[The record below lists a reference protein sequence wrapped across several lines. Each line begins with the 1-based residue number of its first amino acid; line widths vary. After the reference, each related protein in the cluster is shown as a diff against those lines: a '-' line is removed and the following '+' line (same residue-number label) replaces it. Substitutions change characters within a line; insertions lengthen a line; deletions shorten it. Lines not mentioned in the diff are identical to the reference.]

1 MTKTQRTG
9 VWHGVLAICIAAGFA
24 AAAVPCLWA
33 QVSGQST
40 PETSTHDAA
49 ADNTGKLGTGKPAT
63 WKLGPANVE
72 ALFVSD
78 IHFEPFWD
86 PAKAAKLMAAP
97 VSEWNAILAA
107 PESADQAARFA
118 ELQATCKARGADSSY
133 TLYEGSLKAIH
144 ENANGAKFVVLS
156 GDLIAHNFSCKFD
169 TTFPKAK
176 PGEYRAFVE
185 KTIEYVMRELRAALP
200 GVPVYA
206 ALGNNDSDCGDY
218 ELDANGAFLA
228 DIGKTLT
235 ADFPAKERGDAL
247 RDFSAGGYYSVRLPA
262 PLDHTQILVLDDL
275 FMSRQY
281 MTCGGKAD
289 PAPAAAQIAWLTQ
302 QLIAARRSHEK
313 VWVMSHIPPGVN
325 PYATATKV
333 LDLCS
338 GGKPTMFLNSEA
350 PAEAMAGY
358 GDVITLAIFAHTHM
372 DEMRLLKPA
381 AGDPPEGVAIKM
393 VGSISPVNGN
403 NPSFTVAQI
412 DAATAQL
419 KDYRVFVASNLTAPD
434 ASPNSNTGTQ
444 WSEEYDFAQ
453 AYKKPAFTAAT
464 VADLVA
470 GFKAD
475 PTAQSSASQSYIRN
489 YGSGAGGARAI
500 GAFWQPYTCALRN
513 DGADAFRSCVCQGS
527 Q

>member
-1 MTKTQRTG
+1 MRRMGVARALRSVAGLCVLISCCAANTRATAQNSATKNKAGDRT
-9 VWHGVLAICIAAGFA
+9 
-24 AAAVPCLWA
+24 
-33 QVSGQST
+33 
-40 PETSTHDAA
+40 
-49 ADNTGKLGTGKPAT
+49 
-63 WKLGPANVE
+63 VE
-72 ALFVSD
+72 ALLVSD

-86 PAKAAKLMAAP
+86 PAKAERLKAAP
-97 VSEWNAILAA
+97 QSDWNAILAEPA
-107 PESADQAARFA
+107 SADQAARFT
-118 ELQATCKARGADSSY
+118 ELLKTCKARGADSSY
-133 TLYEGSLKAIH
+133 PLYESSLRAIH
-144 ENANGAKFVVLS
+144 EDAKDAKFVVLS
-156 GDLIAHNFSCKFD
+156 GDLIAHEFSCKFD
-169 TTFPKAK
+169 TLFPKTT
-176 PGEYRAFVE
+176 PVEYRAFVE
-185 KTIEYVMRELRAALP
+185 KTINYVMRELRAARP

-218 ELDANGAFLA
+218 ELDADSAFLA
-228 DIGKTLT
+228 EIGKSLT
-235 ADFPAKERGDAL
+235 ADFPADERANAL
-247 RDFSAGGYYSVRLPA
+247 HDFSAGGYYSVRLPA
-262 PLDHTQILVLDDL
+262 PLGHTRMLVLDDL

-281 MTCGGKAD
+281 ATCGGKAD
-289 PAPAAAQIAWLTQ
+289 PAPAAAQIAWLEQ

-338 GGKPTMFLNSEA
+338 GGKPTMFLSSDA
-350 PAEAMAGY
+350 LPDAMAGY
-358 GDVITLAIFAHTHM
+358 GDVIELAIFAHTHM
-372 DEMRLLKPA
+372 DELRLLKPSE
-381 AGDPPEGVAIKM
+381 GDPQDGVAIKM

-403 NPSFTVAQI
+403 NPSFTVAEV

-419 KDYRVFVASNLTAPD
+419 KDYRVFVASNQSGVD
-434 ASPNSNTGTQ
+434 TQ

-453 AYKKPAFTAAT
+453 AYKEPAFTAAT

-489 YGSGAGGARAI
+489 YGSGSAARAL
-500 GAFWQPYTCALRN
+500 GVFWQPYTCALRN

>member
-1 MTKTQRTG
+1 MR
-9 VWHGVLAICIAAGFA
+9 ARA
-24 AAAVPCLWA
+24 AA
-33 QVSGQST
+33 ST
-40 PETSTHDAA
+40 E
-49 ADNTGKLGTGKPAT
+49 KPAT
-63 WKLGPANVE
+63 VGSARVESATNKPGTVE

-78 IHFEPFWD
+78 VHFEPFAD

-97 VSEWNAILAA
+97 VSEWNAILAGPA
-107 PESADQAARFA
+107 SADQVARFT
-118 ELQATCKARGADSSY
+118 ELQTTCKARGADTSY
-133 TLYEGSLKAIH
+133 TLYESSLRAMH
-144 ENANGAKFVVLS
+144 EDAKGAKFVVLS
-156 GDLIAHNFSCKFD
+156 GDLIAHNFSCKFS
-169 TTFPKAK
+169 TTFPNAK

-185 KTIEYVMRELRAALP
+185 KTIEYVMRKLRAALP

-218 ELDANGAFLA
+218 ELDANSAFLA
-228 DIGKTLT
+228 DIGRILT
-235 ADFPAKERGDAL
+235 ADFPASERANAL
-247 RDFSAGGYYSVRLPA
+247 HDFSAGGYYSVRLPA
-262 PLDHTQILVLDDL
+262 PLGHTRILVLDDL

-281 MTCGGKAD
+281 ATCGGKAD

-302 QLIAARRSHEK
+302 QLDAARRSKEK

-350 PAEAMAGY
+350 LPDAMTNY
-358 GDVITLAIFAHTHM
+358 GDVIELAIFAHTHM
-372 DEMRLLKPA
+372 DEMRLLKPG
-381 AGDPPEGVAIKM
+381 AGDPKDGVAIKM

-403 NPSFTVAQI
+403 NPSFTVAEI
-412 DAATAQL
+412 DAAKAQL
-419 KDYRVFVASNLTAPD
+419 KDYRVFVASNQTGVD
-434 ASPNSNTGTQ
+434 AQ

-453 AYKKPAFTAAT
+453 AYKEPAFTAAT

-475 PTAQSSASQSYIRN
+475 PTGQSDASKSYIKN
-489 YGSGAGGARAI
+489 YGEGSAARAL

-513 DGADAFRSCVCQGS
+513 DGAEAFRECVCGGK
-527 Q
+527 

>member
-9 VWHGVLAICIAAGFA
+9 AWHGVLAICIAAGFA
-24 AAAVPCLWA
+24 ATPGVRA
-33 QVSGQST
+33 QASAST
-40 PETSTHDAA
+40 VKP
-49 ADNTGKLGTGKPAT
+49 GT
-63 WKLGPANVE
+63 VE

-97 VSEWNAILAA
+97 VSGWNAIMADPA
-107 PESADQAARFA
+107 SADQATRFA

-133 TLYEGSLKAIH
+133 ALYESSLKAIR
-144 ENANGAKFVVLS
+144 EDASGAKFVVLS
-156 GDLIAHNFSCKFD
+156 GDLIAHNFQCKFD
-169 TTFPKAK
+169 ATFPKAT

-235 ADFPAKERGDAL
+235 ADFPTKERADAL
-247 RDFSAGGYYSVRLPA
+247 RDFSAGGYYNVRLPA
-262 PLDHTQILVLDDL
+262 PLGHTRMLVLDDL

-281 MTCGGKAD
+281 ATCGGKSD
-289 PAPAAAQIAWLTQ
+289 PAPAAAQIAWLEQ
-302 QLIAARRSHEK
+302 QLIAARRGKEK

-350 PAEAMAGY
+350 LPDAMAGY

-372 DEMRLLKPA
+372 DELRLLKPA
-381 AGDPPEGVAIKM
+381 AGDPQDGVAIKM

-403 NPSFTVAQI
+403 NPSFTVAEVN
-412 DAATAQL
+412 AATAQL
-419 KDYRVFVASNLTAPD
+419 MDYQVFVASNQ
-434 ASPNSNTGTQ
+434 TGVDTQ

-453 AYKKPAFTAAT
+453 AYKEPAFTAAT
-464 VADLVA
+464 VADLVT

-475 PTAQSSASQSYIRN
+475 PTAQSSASQSYIKN
-489 YGSGAGGARAI
+489 YGSGGGGTRAI

-513 DGADAFRSCVCQGS
+513 DGADAFRSCVCQGG

>member
-24 AAAVPCLWA
+24 AAPTPGMRA
-33 QVSGQST
+33 Q
-40 PETSTHDAA
+40 AA
-49 ADNTGKLGTGKPAT
+49 ASTEKPARVESA
-63 WKLGPANVE
+63 KNGSANVE
-72 ALFVSD
+72 ALFLSD

-86 PAKAAKLMAAP
+86 PAKTSKLLAAP
-97 VSEWNAILAA
+97 VSEWNTILAEPA
-107 PESADQAARFA
+107 SADQAARFA
-118 ELQATCKARGADSSY
+118 ELQTTCKARGVDTTYALYQSS
-133 TLYEGSLKAIH
+133 LAAIK
-144 ENANGAKFVVLS
+144 NDATGAKFVVLS
-156 GDLIAHNFSCKFD
+156 GDLIAHNFSCKFS
-169 TTFPKAK
+169 TTFPGAK

-218 ELDANGAFLA
+218 ELDVNSTFLA
-228 DIGKTLT
+228 DIGKILT
-235 ADFPAKERGDAL
+235 ADFPAGERANAL
-247 RDFSAGGYYSVRLPA
+247 REFSVGGYYSERLPT
-262 PLDHTQILVLDDL
+262 PMEHTWMLVLDDL

-281 MTCGGKAD
+281 TTCGGKAD
-289 PAPAAAQIAWLTQ
+289 PAPAAAQIAWLEQ

-333 LDLCS
+333 MDLCS
-338 GGKPTMFLNSEA
+338 GGKPQMFLQSEA
-350 PAEAMAGY
+350 LPDAMAGY
-358 GDVITLAIFAHTHM
+358 GDVIPVAIFAHTHM

-381 AGDPPEGVAIKM
+381 TGDPPEGVAIKM

-419 KDYRVFVASNLTAPD
+419 KDYRVFVASNQTGVD
-434 ASPNSNTGTQ
+434 AQ
-444 WSEEYDFAQ
+444 WSEEYDFAKTYGVDGFNS
-453 AYKKPAFTAAT
+453 AS
-464 VADLVA
+464 VSELVA

-475 PTAQSSASQSYIRN
+475 PAGKSDASKSYIRY
-489 YGSGAGGARAI
+489 YGEGSAARAL
-500 GAFWQPYTCALRN
+500 GVFWQPYTCALRN
-513 DGADAFRSCVCQGS
+513 DGADAFRECVCGNQVVGS
-527 Q
+527 SH